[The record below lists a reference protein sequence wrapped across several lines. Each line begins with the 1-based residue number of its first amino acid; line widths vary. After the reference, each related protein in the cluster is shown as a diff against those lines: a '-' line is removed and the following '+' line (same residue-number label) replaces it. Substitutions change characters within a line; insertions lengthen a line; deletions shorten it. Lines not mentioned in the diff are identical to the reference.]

1 MRGHIHLESVLGKGT
16 AVHVVLPFKS
26 LQEMPPARM
35 REEAVESALKTMHV
49 LMVEDDPSNQ
59 VATRKLLEKS
69 GHAVTTAENG
79 QEALE
84 LLRTGDFDIVLMD
97 IQMPVMGGQEAT
109 MEIRNSPGLSACKN
123 IPIIALTAYA
133 MTGDRE
139 KFLASGMDDYLVKP
153 VNLENLQRVIEK
165 HAPRAGS
172 RNMHP

>member
-1 MRGHIHLESVLGKGT
+1 MESVLGKGT

-26 LQEMPPARM
+26 LQELPPARM
-35 REEAVESALKTMHV
+35 REKADITGRKTMHV

-69 GHAVTTAENG
+69 GHAVTLAENG
-79 QEALE
+79 QEALD

-109 MEIRNSPGLSACKN
+109 KEIRNSPGLAACKS
-123 IPIIALTAYA
+123 IPVIALTAYA

-153 VNLENLQRVIEK
+153 VSLENLQRMIEK